1 MLPLNPP
8 PPLLLNPLLG
18 SPLSIPFRASSYLN
32 HPYWY
37 QIFPPDHHLT
47 HFLTSLHTYLV
58 ISKESRGLCPGH
70 WSKLHVY
77 RFQVLLSCLQSCFS
91 AAYKATS
98 LLLTKLLLCCLQSCF
113 SATYKATS
121 QLLTKLLLCCLHSC
135 FSAAYKAAS
144 QVLTKRFQLLTKLL
158 PSCLQSCL

>member
-70 WSKLHVY
+70 WSKLFTVFRCFSAAYKAVSQLLTKLLLCCLQSYKLLLSCLQSCLSAVY
-77 RFQVLLSCLQSCFS
+77 KAVSQLLTKLLLSCLQSCFS
-91 AAYKATS
+91 AAYKAV
-98 LLLTKLLLCCLQSCF
+98 
-113 SATYKATS
+113 S
-121 QLLTKLLLCCLHSC
+121 QLLTKLLLSC
-135 FSAAYKAAS
+135 
-144 QVLTKRFQLLTKLL
+144 
-158 PSCLQSCL
+158 